1 MRPALAVAL
10 LVLGL
15 VASAGAAPA
24 AGAPSTTR
32 PSRSAGPTTLPV
44 DKRKPYVHA
53 PSGVAFPVNV
63 GAFRRINVYRIDDA
77 GRDITAGYAD
87 PSLKI
92 AATVSVFPS
101 RGVPAERHFPTIKRE
116 LLRLHPKATVTFDG
130 AWTLRQGAREFT
142 GHRAAYQYIGPLG
155 GVEQDLTT
163 EAYLLSLAA
172 NRGAPGA
179 AEHFVNIR
187 VTYPTADAKAAR
199 LRIEGFTEWLKLPDA
214 PRPPPTTRPAMT
226 RQARHAG
233 AAREGAVATAA
244 PPRIG
249 MQRGQG

>member
-1 MRPALAVAL
+1 MRPAVVL
-10 LVLGL
+10 LVLGPVLGL
-15 VASAGAAPA
+15 VASSGAAHAAAPA
-24 AGAPSTTR
+24 AAPASTTR
-32 PSRSAGPTTLPV
+32 PSRPGRPTTLPV

-63 GAFRRINVYRIDDA
+63 GAFRRVNVYRLDEA
-77 GRDITAGYAD
+77 GRDVTVGYAD
-87 PSLKI
+87 PTLKI

-130 AWTLRQGAREFT
+130 ALTLRQAGREFT

-155 GVEQDLTT
+155 GVDQDLTT

-172 NRGAPGA
+172 NPAVAGA

-187 VTYPTADAKAAR
+187 VTYPTVDAKAAR

-214 PRPPPTTRPAMT
+214 PRPHPTTRPAVT
-226 RQARHAG
+226 RPSG
-233 AAREGAVATAA
+233 
-244 PPRIG
+244 PR
-249 MQRGQG
+249 